1 MTAALGLGIRLA
13 WGSSR
18 SRALAMILAGL
29 VITTVLCF
37 LIGFSVA
44 SVDPGVGFV
53 RDKIQLLIVVGLVV
67 VIPLLILLSTASRL
81 SAGTRDRR
89 LASLRLLGLTPL
101 RTRLVSATESAV
113 LTLVGASIGLLV
125 FGLTAPLVEAAV
137 RARADWLR
145 RPVAV
150 PLWLQV
156 ALAVALVAVTALVA
170 VLPARAAI
178 RQPLAERRGA
188 VRRPSAA
195 RLVPVVA
202 GVVLL
207 IGTVLDPREADADAG
222 MGAFLVLAAAAAL
235 TGLGLPLAIPVLVRL
250 VADGLARTS
259 RRAGLLLAARRL
271 QYEPSS
277 TSRVVAGLVAALF
290 VVAGGRCVLG
300 AWEATPQYVE
310 AVKATSQ
317 PQILSI
323 SSITGD
329 PRPTAAKGIE
339 AVRGARVVAELSV
352 LHQKGCLNGTRGC
365 VEAIVGNCAD
375 LAVLVRGLKGCTE
388 SRPAWVI
395 PAAARKTA
403 RYEFE
408 QRFGRP
414 IVIPASADVLRG
426 AMRND
431 LWTPSGVPVLFVP
444 QAIAKLAFPEQ
455 VYVELPRGTR
465 GDFVQALPAGAL
477 RPDST
482 YTWYEGEIAKV
493 AGYRAM
499 VWAVGGAA
507 LAIGLLALLIGAFD
521 RLLERRRQIASL
533 RAVGVPVG
541 TLRAGQ
547 VGQMVLPLLLGIP
560 LAGALGLLT
569 GAGFLAY
576 GGATDYLP
584 WRSVA
589 LLTLAGLALVLVAGA
604 TTLPAIATKITPENL
619 RRE

>member
-13 WGSSR
+13 WASSR

-29 VITTVLCF
+29 VVTSVLCF
-37 LIGFSVA
+37 LIGFSIA
-44 SVDPGVGFV
+44 SIDPNLQLV
-53 RDKIQLLIVVGLVV
+53 RDKVQLLIVVSLVV
-67 VIPLLILLSTASRL
+67 VVPLLILLSTASRL

-113 LTLVGASIGLLV
+113 LTLVGALIGLLV

-145 RPVAV
+145 RPVGV

-156 ALAVALVAVTALVA
+156 ALAVALVAVTAVVA

-188 VRRPSAA
+188 VRRPSIA
-195 RLVPVVA
+195 RLIPVMA
-202 GVVLL
+202 GVALL
-207 IGTVLDPREADADAG
+207 TGIVLDPAAEDGGDAG
-222 MGAFLVLAAAAAL
+222 MGAFLVFAAAAAL

-317 PQILSI
+317 PEILPV
-323 SSITGD
+323 SSMSGD
-329 PRPTAAKGIE
+329 PRPTAAKGIQ
-339 AVRGARVVAELSV
+339 AVPGARVIAELSI
-352 LHQKGCLNGTRGC
+352 LHQKGCLNGTTGC
-365 VEAIVGNCAD
+365 IEAIVGTCAD
-375 LAVLVRGLKGCTE
+375 LRVLVQGLTGCAE

-395 PAAARKTA
+395 PAAKKTA
-403 RYEFE
+403 RYQLEP
-408 QRFGRP
+408 RFGRP
-414 IVIPASADVLRG
+414 IVVPASADVLRG
-426 AMRND
+426 TLRND
-431 LWTPSGVPVLFVP
+431 LWPSSGQPVLFVP
-444 QAIAKLAFPEQ
+444 QAIAKLAFAEQ
-455 VYVELPRGTR
+455 VYVELPPGTR
-465 GDFVQALPAGAL
+465 SAFVQALPAGAVL
-477 RPDST
+477 TDSSHAM
-482 YTWYEGEIAKV
+482 YEGEIAMV

-560 LAGALGLLT
+560 LAGALGLLA
-569 GAGFLAY
+569 GAGYLAF
-576 GGATDYLP
+576 GGAIDYLP

-589 LLTLAGLALVLVAGA
+589 LLTLAGLGLALLAGA
-604 TTLPAIATKITPENL
+604 ITLPAIATKITPESL

>member
-29 VITTVLCF
+29 VTTTVLCF

-53 RDKIQLLIVVGLVV
+53 RDKIQLLIVVSLVV

-113 LTLVGASIGLLV
+113 LTTVGALIGLLV
-125 FGLTAPLVEAAV
+125 FGLTGPLVEAAV

-188 VRRPSAA
+188 VRRPSLA
-195 RLVPVVA
+195 RLIPVTA

-207 IGTVLDPREADADAG
+207 TGVVLDPQDPDADAG
-222 MGAFLVLAAAAAL
+222 TGAFLVFAAAAAL

-300 AWEATPQYVE
+300 AWESTPQYVE
-310 AVKATSQ
+310 AVRATSQ
-317 PQILSI
+317 PQILAV
-323 SSITGD
+323 SSMAGD

-375 LAVLVRGLKGCTE
+375 LAVLVRGLSGCTE

-395 PAAARKTA
+395 PAARKTA
-403 RYEFE
+403 LYQFE

-482 YTWYEGEIAKV
+482 YTWHEGEIAKV